1 MTEKN
6 DIMVS
11 DMMEKIRGKLIL
23 PNKAYFFDTTL
34 RDGEQTPGISF
45 TLKEKITIAQ
55 GLNELGIDVIEAGFP
70 VISKGDFDACKE
82 ICKLG
87 LDAEMIG
94 LARIKKIDIDKV
106 IEADMD
112 SIHVFIATSDL
123 HLKEKLKMTREEVL
137 ESVKDLVAYA
147 KYHYSTIE
155 FSAEDATRSDL
166 DYLIEVNKAAVDSGA
181 TRINIP
187 DTVGTIS
194 PTAYGRII
202 RKNYEAL
209 PKNIRIA
216 VHCHNDFG
224 LAVAN
229 TIAGFENGASEAQ
242 TTILGLGE
250 RAGNASFEET
260 AMSLYALYQIPMQIN
275 TKMIFPTAKL
285 VESFCG
291 GKITI
296 GRLQPLIGQ
305 NAFAHESGIHA
316 HAMIKHARAYEPITP
331 ELIGIKRSDNV
342 EEIIRQSIKLGK
354 HTGGHAL
361 KAKLADLGIATTEEQ
376 FKNIMNHVKNFGDK
390 GHEVSEEDFYAIL
403 KDVLEELPEEDQF
416 VKLEEL
422 TVLTGSVT
430 PTSTVRLRIYNN
442 GNSVEKVASSV
453 GVGPVDASVKAMIKC
468 FQPMSKIKLLNYQI
482 DAITGGTEALGH
494 TSIEIMDIES
504 NLIVKASATHED
516 IVMSSVLSLL
526 KGLNLIVKSKNI
538 SSNQKNLIA

>member
-1 MTEKN
+1 MNERT

-11 DMMEKIRGKLIL
+11 DMMEKIRGDLIM
-23 PNKAYFFDTTL
+23 PKKAYFFDTTL

-45 TLKEKITIAQ
+45 TLKEKISIAQ
-55 GLNELGIDVIEAGFP
+55 SLNDLGIDVIEAGFP
-70 VISKGDFDACKE
+70 VISQGDFEACKE
-82 ICKLG
+82 ISKLG
-87 LDAEMIG
+87 LDSEIIG
-94 LARIKKIDIDKV
+94 LARFKKVDIDKV

-137 ESVKDLVAYA
+137 DSVIELISYA
-147 KYHYSTIE
+147 KEHFNEIE

-166 DYLIEVNKAAVDSGA
+166 DYLIKVNQAAVESGA

-194 PTAYGRII
+194 PTAYGYIV
-202 RKNYEAL
+202 RKNYESL
-209 PKNIRIA
+209 PKDVRIA

-250 RAGNASFEET
+250 RAGNAAFEET
-260 AMSLYALYQIPMQIN
+260 AMSLYALYQIPMNIN
-275 TKMIFPTAKL
+275 TRLIFPTAKL
-285 VESFCG
+285 VESLCG

-296 GRLQPLIGQ
+296 GRLTPLIGQ

-316 HAMIKHARAYEPITP
+316 HAMIQHARAYEPITP
-331 ELIGIKRSDNV
+331 ELIGIKRTDNV
-342 EEIIRQSIKLGK
+342 EDIIRQSIKLGK

-361 KAKLADLGIATTEEQ
+361 KAKLDDLGIHTSDDQ
-376 FKNIMNHVKNFGDK
+376 FSNIMGHVKAFGDK
-390 GHEVSEEDFYAIL
+390 GHEVKEEDFFAIL
-403 KDVLEELPEEDQF
+403 KDVIGELPEEDQF

-422 TVLTGSVT
+422 TVLTGSIT
-430 PTSTVRLRIYNN
+430 PTSTVRLRIDDN
-442 GNSVEKVASSV
+442 GNSIVKVASSI
-453 GVGPVDASVKAMIKC
+453 GVGPVDASVNAIIKC
-468 FQPMSKIKLLNYQI
+468 FEPMSKIKLLNYQI
-482 DAITGGTEALGH
+482 DAITGGTESLGH
-494 TSIEIMDIES
+494 STIEIMDIES
-504 NLIVKASATHED
+504 NHIVRASATHED

-526 KGLNLIVKSKNI
+526 KGLNLIVKKKNESKN
-538 SSNQKNLIA
+538 

>member
-1 MTEKN
+1 MNETN

-11 DMMEKIRGKLIL
+11 DMMDKIRGDLIL
-23 PNKAYFFDTTL
+23 PDKAYFFDTTL

-45 TLKEKITIAQ
+45 TLKEKISIAQ
-55 GLNELGIDVIEAGFP
+55 SLNDLGIDVIEAGFP
-70 VISKGDFDACKE
+70 VISQGDFDACKE
-82 ICKLG
+82 ISKLG
-87 LDAEMIG
+87 LDSEIIG

-112 SIHVFIATSDL
+112 SIHLFIATSDL

-137 ESVKDLVAYA
+137 DSIIDLITYA
-147 KYHYSTIE
+147 KEHYTEIQ
-155 FSAEDATRSDL
+155 FSAEDATRSNL
-166 DYLIEVNKAAVDSGA
+166 DYLIKVNKTAVESGA

-194 PTAYGRII
+194 PTAYGYIV

-209 PKNIRIA
+209 PKDVRIA
-216 VHCHNDFG
+216 LHCHNDFG
-224 LAVAN
+224 LGVAN

-260 AMSLYALYQIPMQIN
+260 AMSLYALYQIPMNIN
-275 TKMIFPTAKL
+275 TRLIFPTAKL
-285 VESFCG
+285 VESLCG

-296 GRLQPLIGQ
+296 GRLSPLIGQ

-316 HAMIKHARAYEPITP
+316 HAMIQNARAYEPITP

-342 EEIIRQSIKLGK
+342 EDIIKHSIKLGK

-361 KAKLADLGIATTEEQ
+361 KAKLEELGIHTSNDQ
-376 FKNIMNHVKNFGDK
+376 FSNIMGHVKAFGDK
-390 GHEVSEEDFYAIL
+390 GHEVTEEDFYAIL
-403 KDVLEELPEEDQF
+403 KDVFEELPEEDQF

-422 TVLTGSVT
+422 TVLTGSIT
-430 PTSTVRLRIYNN
+430 PTSTVRLKIDDN
-442 GNSVEKVASSV
+442 GNSIEKVASSV
-453 GVGPVDASVKAMIKC
+453 GVGPVDASVNAIIKC
-468 FQPMSKIKLLNYQI
+468 FEPMSKIKLLNYQI

-494 TSIEIMDIES
+494 STIEIMDIES
-504 NLIVKASATHED
+504 KHIVKASATHED

-526 KGLNLIVKSKNI
+526 KGLNLIVKKKNTFK
-538 SSNQKNLIA
+538 S

>member
-1 MTEKN
+1 MNEKT

-11 DMMEKIRGKLIL
+11 DMMEKIRGDLIM
-23 PNKAYFFDTTL
+23 PKKAYFFDTTL

-45 TLKEKITIAQ
+45 TLKEKISIAQ
-55 GLNELGIDVIEAGFP
+55 SLNDLGIDVIEAGFP
-70 VISKGDFDACKE
+70 VISQGDFEACKE
-82 ICKLG
+82 ISKLG
-87 LDAEMIG
+87 LDSEIIG

-137 ESVKDLVAYA
+137 DSVIELISYA
-147 KYHYSTIE
+147 KEHFTEIE

-166 DYLIEVNKAAVDSGA
+166 DYLIKVNQAAVESGA

-194 PTAYGRII
+194 PTAYGYIV
-202 RKNYEAL
+202 RKNYESL
-209 PKNIRIA
+209 PKDVRIA

-250 RAGNASFEET
+250 RAGNAAFEET
-260 AMSLYALYQIPMQIN
+260 AMSLYALYQIPMNVN
-275 TKMIFPTAKL
+275 TRLIFPTAKL
-285 VESFCG
+285 VESLCG

-296 GRLQPLIGQ
+296 GRLTPLIGQ

-316 HAMIKHARAYEPITP
+316 HAMLQHARAYEPITP
-331 ELIGIKRSDNV
+331 ELIGIKRTDNV
-342 EEIIRQSIKLGK
+342 EDIIRQSIKLGK

-361 KAKLADLGIATTEEQ
+361 KAKLDDLGIHTSDDQ
-376 FKNIMNHVKNFGDK
+376 FSNIMGHVKAFGDK
-390 GHEVSEEDFYAIL
+390 GHEVKEEDFFAIL
-403 KDVLEELPEEDQF
+403 KDVIGELPEEDQF

-422 TVLTGSVT
+422 TVLTGSIT
-430 PTSTVRLRIYNN
+430 PTSTVRLRIDDN
-442 GNSVEKVASSV
+442 GNSIVKVASSI
-453 GVGPVDASVKAMIKC
+453 GVGPVDASVNAIIKC
-468 FQPMSKIKLLNYQI
+468 FEPMSKIKLLNYQI
-482 DAITGGTEALGH
+482 DAITGGTESLGH
-494 TSIEIMDIES
+494 STIEIMDIES
-504 NLIVKASATHED
+504 NHIVRASATHED

-526 KGLNLIVKSKNI
+526 KGLNLIVKKKNESKN
-538 SSNQKNLIA
+538 

>member
-1 MTEKN
+1 MNEKS

-11 DMMEKIRGKLIL
+11 GMMEKIRETLIL
-23 PNKAYFFDTTL
+23 PKKAYFFDTTL

-45 TLKEKITIAQ
+45 TIKEKVSIAQ
-55 GLNELGIDVIEAGFP
+55 SLNELGIDVIEAGFP
-70 VISKGDFDACKE
+70 VISKGDFEACKE
-82 ICKLG
+82 ISKLG
-87 LDAEMIG
+87 LDSEVIG

-106 IEADMD
+106 IDADMD

-123 HLKEKLKMTREEVL
+123 HLKKKLKMTREEVVDNVREL
-137 ESVKDLVAYA
+137 ISYA
-147 KYHYSTIE
+147 KEHYSTIQ

-166 DYLIEVNKAAVDSGA
+166 DFLIKINQVAVESGA

-194 PTAYGRII
+194 PTAFGYII

-209 PKNIRIA
+209 PKTIRIA
-216 VHCHNDFG
+216 VHGHNDFG

-250 RAGNASFEET
+250 RAGNASFAET
-260 AMSLYALYQIPMQIN
+260 AMSLYALYQIPMQVN
-275 TKMIFPTAKL
+275 TKLIFPTAKL
-285 VESFCG
+285 VESLCG

-296 GRLQPLIGQ
+296 GRLSPLIGQ

-316 HAMIKHARAYEPITP
+316 HAMIQHARAYEPITP

-342 EEIIRQSIKLGK
+342 EDIIRQSIKLGK

-361 KAKLADLGIATTEEQ
+361 KAKLEDLGIHTTNDQ
-376 FKNIMNHVKNFGDK
+376 FVTIMEHVKTFGDK
-390 GHEVSEEDFYAIL
+390 GHEVTEEDFYAIL
-403 KDVLEELPEEDQF
+403 KDVFGELPEEDQF

-430 PTSTVRLRIYNN
+430 PTSTVRLKIDDN
-442 GNSVEKVASSV
+442 GKSIEKVASSI
-453 GVGPVDASVKAMIKC
+453 GVGAVDASVNAIIKC
-468 FQPMSKIKLLNYQI
+468 FKPMSKIKLLNYQI

-494 TSIEIMDIES
+494 TTIEIMDIES
-504 NLIVKASATHED
+504 NHIVKASATHED

-526 KGLNLIVKSKNI
+526 KGLNLIVKKKNSLNI
-538 SSNQKNLIA
+538 K

>member
-1 MTEKN
+1 MNEKS

-11 DMMEKIRGKLIL
+11 DMMEKIRGDLIL
-23 PNKAYFFDTTL
+23 PKKAYFFDTTL

-45 TLKEKITIAQ
+45 TLKEKISIAQ
-55 GLNELGIDVIEAGFP
+55 SLNALGIDVIEAGFP
-70 VISKGDFDACKE
+70 VISPGDFEACKE
-82 ICKLG
+82 ISKLG
-87 LDAEMIG
+87 LDSEIIG

-137 ESVKDLVAYA
+137 NSVIELVSYA
-147 KYHYSTIE
+147 KEHYSEIE

-166 DYLIEVNKAAVDSGA
+166 DYLIKVNQAAVESGA

-194 PTAYGRII
+194 PTAYGYIV
-202 RKNYEAL
+202 RKNYESL
-209 PKNIRIA
+209 PKDVRIA

-224 LAVAN
+224 LGVAN

-260 AMSLYALYQIPMQIN
+260 AMSLYALYQIPMNVN
-275 TKMIFPTAKL
+275 TRLIFPTAKL
-285 VESFCG
+285 VESLCG

-296 GRLQPLIGQ
+296 GRLTPLIGQ

-316 HAMIKHARAYEPITP
+316 HAMIQHARAYEPITP
-331 ELIGIKRSDNV
+331 ELIGIKRTDNV
-342 EEIIRQSIKLGK
+342 EDIIKQSIKLGK

-361 KAKLADLGIATTEEQ
+361 KAKLEDLGIHTSDDQ
-376 FKNIMNHVKNFGDK
+376 FSNIMGHVKAFGDK
-390 GHEVSEEDFYAIL
+390 GHEVKEEDFFAIL
-403 KDVLEELPEEDQF
+403 KDVIGELPEEDQF

-422 TVLTGSVT
+422 TVLTGSIT
-430 PTSTVRLRIYNN
+430 PTSTVRLKIYDN
-442 GNSVEKVASSV
+442 GNSIVKVASSI
-453 GVGPVDASVKAMIKC
+453 GVGPVDASVNAIIKC
-468 FQPMSKIKLLNYQI
+468 FEPMSKIKLLNYQI

-494 TSIEIMDIES
+494 STIEIMDIES
-504 NLIVKASATHED
+504 NHIVKASATHED

-526 KGLNLIVKSKNI
+526 KGLNLIVKKKNTA
-538 SSNQKNLIA
+538 KN

>member
-1 MTEKN
+1 MKDKN

-11 DMMEKIRGKLIL
+11 DMMGKIRGKLIL
-23 PNKAYFFDTTL
+23 PNQAYFFDTTL

-45 TLKEKITIAQ
+45 TFKEKISIAQ
-55 GLNELGIDVIEAGFP
+55 SLNNLGIDIIEAGFP
-70 VISKGDFDACKE
+70 VISDGDFKACKE
-82 ICKLG
+82 IAKLG
-87 LDAEMIG
+87 LDSEVIG

-112 SIHVFIATSDL
+112 SIHLFIATSDL
-123 HLKEKLKMTREEVL
+123 HLNEKLKMTRQEVL
-137 ESVKDLVAYA
+137 KNVVDLVAYA
-147 KYHYSTIE
+147 KDHYSSIE

-166 DYLIEVNKAAVDSGA
+166 DYLVEVNKAAVDSGA

-194 PTAYGRII
+194 PTAYGYII

-260 AMSLYALYQIPMQIN
+260 AMSLYALYQIPMKIH

-285 VESFCG
+285 VESLCG

-296 GRLQPLIGQ
+296 GRLKPLIGQ

-331 ELIGIKRSDNV
+331 ELIGIRRSDNV

-361 KAKLADLGIATTEEQ
+361 KAKLADLGINTTEVQ
-376 FKNIMNHVKNFGDK
+376 FKNIMDHVKNFGDK

-430 PTSTVRLRIYNN
+430 PTSTVRLKIYDN
-442 GNSVEKVASSV
+442 GNIIEKVASSV

-526 KGLNLIVKSKNI
+526 KGLNLIMQKKNT
-538 SSNQKNLIA
+538 SGNYKNLIA